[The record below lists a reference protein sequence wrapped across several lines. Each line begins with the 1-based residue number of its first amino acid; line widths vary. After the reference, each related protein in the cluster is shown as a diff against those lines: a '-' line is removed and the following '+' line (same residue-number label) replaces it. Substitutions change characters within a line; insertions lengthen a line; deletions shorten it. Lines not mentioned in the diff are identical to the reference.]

1 MFDKI
6 SLLLVDDQELL
17 REGMRVILSLE
28 EDMTVIGEA
37 GNGQEAVSLY
47 DELRPD
53 VVLMDVQMPVLNGID
68 AVRYICRR
76 DPEAKILILTT
87 FDNDEYVF
95 EGIRA
100 GALNYTLKAAS
111 SDLLVQAVRTAYQG
125 DSWLEASVA
134 RKIINEFVRQPAPA
148 YEASSLAEPLSER
161 EMEILR
167 LLRNGSRNQE
177 IAAQLHLAEGTVKNY
192 VSTLMA
198 KLNARDR
205 TQAILRARE
214 MGLV

>member
-6 SLLLVDDQELL
+6 SPLLVDDQELL
-17 REGMRVILSLE
+17 RDGMRIILNLE
-28 EDMTVIGEA
+28 EDMVVVGEA
-37 GNGQEAVSLY
+37 GNGQEAISLY

-68 AVRYICRR
+68 AIRFICRR
-76 DPEAKILILTT
+76 DPSARIIILTT

-100 GALNYTLKAAS
+100 GALNYALKATS
-111 SDLLVQAVRTAYQG
+111 SDYLAKAVRTAYQG

-134 RKIINEFVRQPAPA
+134 RKIVDEFVRRPPPA
-148 YEASSLAEPLSER
+148 YEASVLAEPLSER
-161 EMEILR
+161 ELEILR
-167 LLRNGSRNQE
+167 LLRNGCRNQE

-192 VSTLMA
+192 VSALMG

-205 TQAILRARE
+205 TQAVLRARE
-214 MGLV
+214 LGLV

>member
-1 MFDKI
+1 MFNKI

-100 GALNYTLKAAS
+100 GALNYT
-111 SDLLVQAVRTAYQG
+111 
-125 DSWLEASVA
+125 
-134 RKIINEFVRQPAPA
+134 
-148 YEASSLAEPLSER
+148 
-161 EMEILR
+161 
-167 LLRNGSRNQE
+167 
-177 IAAQLHLAEGTVKNY
+177 
-192 VSTLMA
+192 
-198 KLNARDR
+198 
-205 TQAILRARE
+205 
-214 MGLV
+214 